1 MLRYAHS
8 IKKREDYFIMHK
20 ESDIIWVTYYRLI
33 PIDSPNKQYMGYIA
47 GLAGNQESYQEA
59 VKTFLTKNELQGDAQ
74 LAPQPIQTW
83 FTRHG
88 FSAPLWRL
96 AQQISRRNPIIL
108 FKEDELSA
116 EAIGSNIDYLVPQSV
131 TFEPFPDIFTDNA
144 LPGI

>member
-1 MLRYAHS
+1 
-8 IKKREDYFIMHK
+8 MHK
-20 ESDIIWVTYYRLI
+20 ESDIIWVTYYHLI

-47 GLAGNQESYQEA
+47 GLARNQESYQEA
-59 VKTFLTKNELQGDAQ
+59 VKAFLTKNELQGDAQ

-116 EAIGSNIDYLVPQSV
+116 EAIGSNIDYL
-131 TFEPFPDIFTDNA
+131 
-144 LPGI
+144 L